1 MATADLQGKYQKLA
15 QEYSKLRAQ
24 NQVLK
29 KGVVDEQANSA
40 ALKEQLKMKDQ
51 SLRKLQQEMDS
62 LTFRNLQLA
71 KRVELLQDELALS
84 ELRGKKNKKSGESSS
99 QLSQEQKSVFD
110 EDLQKKIEENERL
123 HIQFFE
129 ADEQHKHMEAELR
142 SRLETLE
149 TEAAQHQAVVDGLT
163 RKYMETIEKL
173 QNDKAKLEVKSQTL
187 EKEAKDCRL
196 RTEECQLQ
204 LNNLHEDLSSRLEES
219 LSIINEKV
227 PFNDTRF
234 SQYNALNVPLH
245 NRRHQLKMRD
255 IAGQALA
262 FIQDLVTALLNFHT
276 YTEQRVQIFP
286 IDSAIDTISPLN
298 QKFSQY
304 LHENASYVR
313 PLEEGML
320 HLFESITEDTVTV
333 LETTV
338 QLKTFSEHLTC
349 YVSFLRKILPYQL
362 KSLEEECE
370 SSVCT
375 SALRARNLELYS
387 DVKKM
392 TAVFEKLQTYIALL
406 ALPSTKPDGLLRANY
421 NSVLT
426 HIAIVLQEFHDVMKD
441 ISKHYSQ
448 KATIEH
454 ELPTATQKLITTNDC
469 ILSSVVALTNGAG
482 KIASFF
488 SSNVDYFIASL
499 SYGPKEAS
507 GFISPLSA
515 ECMLQYKQKAA
526 AYMKSLK
533 KPRLESVPYEEA
545 LANRRILL
553 SSTESREG
561 LAQQVQQSLE
571 KIAKLEQEKEHWML
585 EAQLAKIKLEKE
597 NQRMADKVKN
607 ASGAQLVQNTQENPV
622 MVNAAVQDQ
631 EEPSDRTWQEPVQS
645 TSLVGMLV
653 KTSDSE
659 VPDVESR
666 EDLIK
671 NHYMARIVELTSQLQ
686 LADSKSVHFHA
697 ECRALSKRLSLA
709 EKSKESLNEE
719 MKLASQNISR
729 LQDELTT
736 TKRSYEDQLS
746 MMSDHLCSMNET
758 LSKQREEIDTLKMSS
773 KGNSKKNKSR

>member
-1 MATADLQGKYQKLA
+1 MASAELQGKYQKLA

-84 ELRGKKNKKSGESSS
+84 EPRGKKNKKSGESSS

-129 ADEQHKHMEAELR
+129 ADEQHKHVEAELR
-142 SRLETLE
+142 SRLATLE
-149 TEAAQHQAVVDGLT
+149 MEAAQHQAVVDGLT

-187 EKEAKDCRL
+187 EKEAKECRL

-204 LNNLHEDLSSRLEES
+204 LKNLHEDLSGRLEES
-219 LSIINEKV
+219 LSIITEKV
-227 PFNDTRF
+227 PFNDTKY

-262 FIQDLVTALLNFHT
+262 FVQDLVTALLNFHT
-276 YTEQRVQIFP
+276 YTEQRIQIFP

-338 QLKTFSEHLTC
+338 KLKTFSEHLTSYIC
-349 YVSFLRKILPYQL
+349 FLRKILPYQL

-370 SSVCT
+370 SSLCT
-375 SALRARNLELYS
+375 SALRARNLELS
-387 DVKKM
+387 QDMKKM
-392 TAVFEKLQTYIALL
+392 TAVFEKLQTYIGLL
-406 ALPSTKPDGLLRANY
+406 ALPSTEPDGLLRTNY
-421 NSVLT
+421 SSVLT
-426 HIAIVLQEFHDVMKD
+426 NVGAALHGFHDVMKD

-448 KATIEH
+448 KAAIEH

-488 SSNVDYFIASL
+488 SNNVDYFIASL
-499 SYGPKEAS
+499 SYGPKTAS

-515 ECMLQYKQKAA
+515 ECMLQYKKKAA
-526 AYMKSLK
+526 AYMK
-533 KPRLESVPYEEA
+533 A
-545 LANRRILL
+545 LRK
-553 SSTESREG
+553 
-561 LAQQVQQSLE
+561 VQQSLE
-571 KIAKLEQEKEHWML
+571 KISKLEQEKEHWML

-597 NQRMADKVKN
+597 NQRFADKLRSTS
-607 ASGAQLVQNTQENPV
+607 SGQGLGLAQENPTGA
-622 MVNAAVQDQ
+622 NATGQ
-631 EEPSDRTWQEPVQS
+631 EETSARAALEPAHS
-645 TSLVGMLV
+645 TSLIGILTR
-653 KTSDSE
+653 TSDNE

-671 NHYMARIVELTSQLQ
+671 NHYMARIMELTSQLQ
-686 LADSKSVHFHA
+686 LADSKSVHFYA
-697 ECRALSKRLSLA
+697 ECRALSKRLALA
-709 EKSKESLNEE
+709 EKSKEALTEE
-719 MKLASQNISR
+719 MKVAGQNISR

>member
-1 MATADLQGKYQKLA
+1 M
-15 QEYSKLRAQ
+15 R
-24 NQVLK
+24 
-29 KGVVDEQANSA
+29 
-40 ALKEQLKMKDQ
+40 DQ

-84 ELRGKKNKKSGESSS
+84 EPRGKKNKKSGESSS

-129 ADEQHKHMEAELR
+129 ADEQHKHVEAELR
-142 SRLETLE
+142 SRLSALE

-187 EKEAKDCRL
+187 EKEAKECRL
-196 RTEECQLQ
+196 RTEECQSQ
-204 LNNLHEDLSSRLEES
+204 LKHLHKDLSSRLEES

-227 PFNDTRF
+227 PFNDTKYN
-234 SQYNALNVPLH
+234 QYNALNVPLH

-262 FIQDLVTALLNFHT
+262 FVQDLVTALLNFHT
-276 YTEQRVQIFP
+276 YTEQRIQIFP
-286 IDSAIDTISPLN
+286 VDSAIDTISPLN

-338 QLKTFSEHLTC
+338 KMKTFSEHLTS
-349 YVSFLRKILPYQL
+349 YVCFLRKILPYQL

-370 SSVCT
+370 SSLCT
-375 SALRARNLELYS
+375 SALRARNLELS
-387 DVKKM
+387 QDMKKM
-392 TAVFEKLQTYIALL
+392 TAVFEKLQTYVALL
-406 ALPSTKPDGLLRANY
+406 ALPSTEPDGLLRTNY
-421 NSVLT
+421 SSVLT
-426 HIAIVLQEFHDVMKD
+426 NVGAALNGFHDIMKD
-441 ISKHYSQ
+441 ISKHYNQ
-448 KATIEH
+448 KTTIEH

-488 SSNVDYFIASL
+488 GNNVDYFITSL
-499 SYGPKEAS
+499 SYGPKAAS
-507 GFISPLSA
+507 GFINPLSA
-515 ECMLQYKQKAA
+515 ECMLQYKKKAA
-526 AYMKSLK
+526 AYMKALR
-533 KPRLESVPYEEA
+533 KPVLESVPYEEA
-545 LANRRILL
+545 LANRRVLL

-571 KIAKLEQEKEHWML
+571 KISKLEQEKEHWML

-597 NQRMADKVKN
+597 NQRIADKLKN
-607 ASGAQLVQNTQENPV
+607 ASSGQVAGLAQD
-622 MVNAAVQDQ
+622 NAATAPSTAGQ
-631 EEPSDRTWQEPVQS
+631 EEFAAKAVSEPMQS
-645 TSLVGMLV
+645 TSLIGIL
-653 KTSDSE
+653 TRTCESE

-686 LADSKSVHFHA
+686 LADSKSVHFYA
-697 ECRALSKRLSLA
+697 ECRALSKRLALA
-709 EKSKESLNEE
+709 EKSKEALTEE
-719 MKLASQNISR
+719 MKMASQNISR

-758 LSKQREEIDTLKMSS
+758 LSKQREEIDTLKMAS

>member
-1 MATADLQGKYQKLA
+1 MASAELQGKYQKLA

-84 ELRGKKNKKSGESSS
+84 EPRGKKNKKSGESSS

-129 ADEQHKHMEAELR
+129 ADEQHKHVEAELR
-142 SRLETLE
+142 SRLATLE
-149 TEAAQHQAVVDGLT
+149 MEAAQHQAVVDGLT

-187 EKEAKDCRL
+187 EKEAKECRL

-204 LNNLHEDLSSRLEES
+204 LKNLHEDLSGRLEES
-219 LSIINEKV
+219 LSIITEKV
-227 PFNDTRF
+227 PFNDTKY

-262 FIQDLVTALLNFHT
+262 FVQDLVTALLNFHT
-276 YTEQRVQIFP
+276 YTEQRIQIFP
-286 IDSAIDTISPLN
+286 VDSAIDTISPLN

-338 QLKTFSEHLTC
+338 KLKTFSEHLTSYIC
-349 YVSFLRKILPYQL
+349 FLRKILPYQL

-370 SSVCT
+370 SSLCT
-375 SALRARNLELYS
+375 SALRARNLELS
-387 DVKKM
+387 QDMKKM
-392 TAVFEKLQTYIALL
+392 TAVFEKLQTYIVLL
-406 ALPSTKPDGLLRANY
+406 ALPSTEPDGLLRTNY
-421 NSVLT
+421 SSVLT
-426 HIAIVLQEFHDVMKD
+426 NVGAALHGFHDVMKD

-469 ILSSVVALTNGAG
+469 ILSSVVALTNAAG

-488 SSNVDYFIASL
+488 SNNVDYFIASL
-499 SYGPKEAS
+499 SYGPKAAS

-515 ECMLQYKQKAA
+515 ECMLQYKKKAA
-526 AYMKSLK
+526 AYMK
-533 KPRLESVPYEEA
+533 A
-545 LANRRILL
+545 LRK
-553 SSTESREG
+553 
-561 LAQQVQQSLE
+561 VQQSLE
-571 KIAKLEQEKEHWML
+571 KISKLEQEKEHWML

-597 NQRMADKVKN
+597 NQRIADKLRSTS
-607 ASGAQLVQNTQENPV
+607 SGQGLGLAQENATG
-622 MVNAAVQDQ
+622 VNVVGREEASAKAVL
-631 EEPSDRTWQEPVQS
+631 EPAQS
-645 TSLVGMLV
+645 TSL
-653 KTSDSE
+653 

-686 LADSKSVHFHA
+686 LADSKSVHFYA
-697 ECRALSKRLSLA
+697 ECRALSKRLALA
-709 EKSKESLNEE
+709 EKSKEALTEE
-719 MKLASQNISR
+719 MKVAVQNISR

>member
-1 MATADLQGKYQKLA
+1 MASAELQGKYQKLA

-84 ELRGKKNKKSGESSS
+84 EPRGKKNKKSGESSS

-129 ADEQHKHMEAELR
+129 ADEQHKHVEAELR
-142 SRLETLE
+142 SRLATLE
-149 TEAAQHQAVVDGLT
+149 MEAAQHQAVVDGLT

-187 EKEAKDCRL
+187 EKEAKECRL

-204 LNNLHEDLSSRLEES
+204 LKNLHDDLSGRLEES
-219 LSIINEKV
+219 LSIITEKV
-227 PFNDTRF
+227 PFNDTKY

-262 FIQDLVTALLNFHT
+262 FVQDLVMALLNFHT
-276 YTEQRVQIFP
+276 YTEQRIQIFP
-286 IDSAIDTISPLN
+286 IDSAIEPISPLN

-338 QLKTFSEHLTC
+338 KLKTFSEHLTSYIC
-349 YVSFLRKILPYQL
+349 FLKKILPYQL

-370 SSVCT
+370 SSLCT
-375 SALRARNLELYS
+375 SALRARNLELAQ
-387 DVKKM
+387 DMKKM
-392 TAVFEKLQTYIALL
+392 TAVFEKLETYIHLL
-406 ALPSTKPDGLLRANY
+406 ALPSTEPDGLLRTNY
-421 NSVLT
+421 GSVLT
-426 HIAIVLQEFHDVMKD
+426 NVGAALHGFHDVVKD

-469 ILSSVVALTNGAG
+469 ILSSLVALTNGAG

-488 SSNVDYFIASL
+488 SNNLDCFIASL
-499 SYGPKEAS
+499 SYGPKAAS

-515 ECMLQYKQKAA
+515 ECMLQYKRKAA
-526 AYMKSLK
+526 AYMK
-533 KPRLESVPYEEA
+533 A
-545 LANRRILL
+545 LRK
-553 SSTESREG
+553 
-561 LAQQVQQSLE
+561 VQQSLE
-571 KIAKLEQEKEHWML
+571 KISKLEQEKEHWML

-597 NQRMADKVKN
+597 NQRIADKLRSTS
-607 ASGAQLVQNTQENPV
+607 SGQGLGLAQENATG
-622 MVNAAVQDQ
+622 VNAAGR
-631 EEPSDRTWQEPVQS
+631 EEASAKAVLEPAHS
-645 TSLVGMLV
+645 TSL
-653 KTSDSE
+653 

-686 LADSKSVHFHA
+686 LADSKSVHFYA
-697 ECRALSKRLSLA
+697 ECRALSKRLALA
-709 EKSKESLNEE
+709 EKSKDALTED
-719 MKLASQNISR
+719 MKVAGQNISR

>member
-1 MATADLQGKYQKLA
+1 MASAELQGKYQKLA

-71 KRVELLQDELALS
+71 KRVELLQDELAVS
-84 ELRGKKNKKSGESSS
+84 EPRGKKNKKSGESSS

-129 ADEQHKHMEAELR
+129 ADEQHKHVEAELR
-142 SRLETLE
+142 SRLATLE
-149 TEAAQHQAVVDGLT
+149 MEAAQHQAVVDGLT

-187 EKEAKDCRL
+187 EKEAKECRL

-204 LNNLHEDLSSRLEES
+204 LKNLHEDLSGRLEES
-219 LSIINEKV
+219 LSIISEKV
-227 PFNDTRF
+227 PFNDTKY

-262 FIQDLVTALLNFHT
+262 FVQDLVTALLNFHT
-276 YTEQRVQIFP
+276 YTEQRIQIFP

-338 QLKTFSEHLTC
+338 KLKTFSEHLTSYIC
-349 YVSFLRKILPYQL
+349 FLRKILPYQL

-370 SSVCT
+370 SSLCT
-375 SALRARNLELYS
+375 SALRARNLELS
-387 DVKKM
+387 QDMRKM
-392 TAVFEKLQTYIALL
+392 TAVFEKLQTYIGLL
-406 ALPSTKPDGLLRANY
+406 ALPSTEPDGLLRTNY
-421 NSVLT
+421 SSVLT
-426 HIAIVLQEFHDVMKD
+426 NVGAALHGFHDVMKD
-441 ISKHYSQ
+441 ISKHYNQ

-488 SSNVDYFIASL
+488 SNNVDYFIASL
-499 SYGPKEAS
+499 SYGPKAAS

-515 ECMLQYKQKAA
+515 ECMLQYKKKAA
-526 AYMKSLK
+526 AYMK
-533 KPRLESVPYEEA
+533 A
-545 LANRRILL
+545 LRK
-553 SSTESREG
+553 
-561 LAQQVQQSLE
+561 VQQSLE
-571 KIAKLEQEKEHWML
+571 KISKLEQEKEHWML

-597 NQRMADKVKN
+597 NQRIADKLKSTSIGQGVGP
-607 ASGAQLVQNTQENPV
+607 AQENPTG
-622 MVNAAVQDQ
+622 VNAGGQ
-631 EEPSDRTWQEPVQS
+631 EEASTKAVLEPIHS
-645 TSLVGMLV
+645 TSL
-653 KTSDSE
+653 

-686 LADSKSVHFHA
+686 LADSKSVHFYA
-697 ECRALSKRLSLA
+697 ECRALSKRLALA
-709 EKSKESLNEE
+709 EKSKEALTEE
-719 MKLASQNISR
+719 MKVAGQNISR